1 VEIKATD
8 VKNLRD
14 KTGAGMMD
22 CKKALVEAGG
32 DFAKAEKILKG
43 LGLAAAAKRA
53 GRATNEGRI
62 FISKNSQKAVVLEL
76 SCETDFVAKNDDFK
90 ALGNELCAKIIEKS
104 ISSPGEDNDLETSIK
119 NTIGKI
125 KENIMLKRFKV
136 LETDD
141 NELFSDYIHG
151 EGRIGVLVKLSS
163 ADVSLKE
170 NESVKELAFN
180 LALHVAAFAPLF
192 ISSANVPESYKKE
205 QEEIFWKQAK
215 ALGKPENVLEGI
227 VKGKMK
233 KHFSEICFLEQNY
246 VKDEKM
252 KVQQVLDNMSKEIG
266 STISFVDFIYY
277 KVGQE

>member
-1 VEIKATD
+1 MEIKASD

-32 DFAKAEKILKG
+32 DFSKAEKILKS

-62 FISKNSQKAVVLEL
+62 FINENSQQGVVLEL

-90 ALGNELCAKIIEKS
+90 TLGNSLCAKIIEKN
-104 ISSPGEDNDLETSIK
+104 ISSIEDNELETSIK
-119 NTIGKI
+119 DTIGKI

-136 LETDD
+136 LEAD
-141 NELFSDYIHG
+141 NDELFSSYIHG
-151 EGRIGVLVKLSS
+151 EGRIGVLVKLKI
-163 ADVSLKE
+163 ADAALKD
-170 NESVKELAFN
+170 NETVKELAFN

-192 ISSANVPESYKKE
+192 ISSADVPDNYKKE
-205 QEEIFWKQAK
+205 QEEIFQKQAQS
-215 ALGKPENVLEGI
+215 LGKPENVLQGI
-227 VKGKMK
+227 VKGKLK
-233 KHFSEICFLEQNY
+233 KHFSEICFLDQNY

-252 KVQQVLDNMSKEIG
+252 KVQQTLDTIGKEVG
-266 STISFVDFIYY
+266 STISIVDFIYY
-277 KVGQE
+277 RVGQE